1 MLVGSGIA
9 EIPAIEILN
18 LDNDIRNKLVRN
30 DCLISRHFALLI
42 SKHVAALQHIGQ
54 LSYGLLQLHQLDQ
67 SAIQYRSAFA
77 PLIPMRLVLTD
88 GLFYETSVMV

>member
-1 MLVGSGIA
+1 MLLVSGIA
-9 EIPAIEILN
+9 EIPAIEISN

-54 LSYGLLQLHQLDQ
+54 
-67 SAIQYRSAFA
+67 
-77 PLIPMRLVLTD
+77 
-88 GLFYETSVMV
+88 

>member
-1 MLVGSGIA
+1 MLLVGGTA
-9 EIPAIEILN
+9 EIPAIEVSN

-42 SKHVAALQHIGQ
+42 LKYVAVLQHIGQ

-67 SAIQYRSAFA
+67 SAIQFRSAFA